1 MTSTT
6 SWFEGIIVMLR
17 KLASSGKVLGLG
29 AGSGLFQPQSLPGG
43 AARWM
48 ARRRMVTRAGAGTAD
63 CGLLSEV
70 GTSFLH
76 FGILGI

>member
-1 MTSTT
+1 M
-6 SWFEGIIVMLR
+6 MLR

-29 AGSGLFQPQSLPGG
+29 AGSGLEESLPGG

-48 ARRRMVTRAGAGTAD
+48 ARRRMVTQAGAGAAD